1 MEKWKKKYYDKGF
14 FHCLWV
20 NVLHFK
26 FLSPI
31 YKKNSPPPPGVIL
44 ENIHLWKKAI
54 ANIQS
59 ISSLPRNESVD
70 HDFAGLSDPVSSAE
84 RLDVIVRIPVGVV
97 DDYSVSCRQVNSKT
111 ASPAWYIIYKGK
123 EK

>member
-20 NVLHFK
+20 NVLHFT

-31 YKKNSPPPPGVIL
+31 YKKNSPPPALFWKIYTY
-44 ENIHLWKKAI
+44 EKKAI

-70 HDFAGLSDPVSSAE
+70 HDFAGLSDPVSPAE